1 MFGSPN
7 YSFPSYSG
15 YTPWYSQTPSQG
27 QSQQGL
33 SGNIVWVQGESGA
46 KSIQV
51 NPGNSVLLMDSE
63 QQVFYIKTVDAS
75 GLPQP
80 LRVFPYSEKL
90 DVAKN
95 ATTTPIE
102 RQQDYVTR
110 DEFEKRLAEITNAK
124 STIPT
129 A

>member
-1 MFGSPN
+1 MFGTPN
-7 YSFPSYSG
+7 YSTPTYSW
-15 YTPWYSQTPSQG
+15 YTQPSQTQ
-27 QSQQGL
+27 QQQGL
-33 SGNIVWVQGESGA
+33 NGNIVWVQGEAGA

-51 NPGNSVLLMDSE
+51 NAGNSVLLMDSE

-80 LRVFPYSEKL
+80 LRIFPYSEKV

-95 ATTTPIE
+95 ATTAPIE

-110 DEFEKRLAEITNAK
+110 DEFEKRLAEVMNAK

>member
-7 YSFPSYSG
+7 YFGGNYTSPWNYSSP
-15 YTPWYSQTPSQG
+15 TAPAQQ
-27 QSQQGL
+27 QQGIN
-33 SGNIVWVQGESGA
+33 GNIVWVQGEAGA

-51 NPGNSVLLMDSE
+51 NAGNSVLLMDSE

-80 LRVFPYSEKL
+80 LRTFTYTEKV

-95 ATTTPIE
+95 ATSAPME
-102 RQQDYVTR
+102 KQPDYVTR

>member
-7 YSFPSYSG
+7 YSTPTY
-15 YTPWYSQTPSQG
+15 PWYTQPAVQA
-27 QSQQGL
+27 QQQQGVN
-33 SGNIVWVQGESGA
+33 GNIIWVQGDAGA

-51 NPGNSVLLMDSE
+51 NAGNSVLLMDSE

-75 GLPQP
+75 GIPQP
-80 LRVFPYSEKL
+80 LRTFTYTEKM

-95 ATTTPIE
+95 ATSVPLDK
-102 RQQDYVTR
+102 QSDYVTR
-110 DEFEKRLAEITNAK
+110 DEFEKRLAEVLNVK

>member
-7 YSFPSYSG
+7 YSYG
-15 YTPWYSQTPSQG
+15 YPWQALNTTPQQ
-27 QSQQGL
+27 QQGL
-33 SGNIVWVQGESGA
+33 NGNIVWVQGENAARST
-46 KSIQV
+46 QV
-51 NPGNSVLLMDSE
+51 NPGNSVLMMDSE

-75 GLPQP
+75 GIPQP
-80 LRVFPYSEKL
+80 LRIFPYTEKV

-102 RQQDYVTR
+102 KQSDYVTR
-110 DEFEKRLAEITNAK
+110 DEFEKRIAEVMNAK
-124 STIPT
+124 SVIPT

>member
-7 YSFPSYSG
+7 YNYN
-15 YTPWYSQTPSQG
+15 YPWQALNTPSQ
-27 QSQQGL
+27 QQQGL
-33 SGNIVWVQGESGA
+33 NGNIVWVQGEAGA

-51 NPGNSVLLMDSE
+51 NAGNSVLLMDSE

-75 GLPQP
+75 GIPQP
-80 LRVFPYSEKL
+80 LRIFPYSEKV

-110 DEFEKRLAEITNAK
+110 DEFEKRLAEITNVK